1 MLTVEDHSRDSAD
14 LTYVYPVLS
23 RRAGG
28 LSVGINL
35 NPNNKCNWRCVY
47 CQVPDLKRG
56 SAPEI
61 DLEKLDAELRLFL
74 TDVLQ
79 GDFFERQKI
88 ESDLRTIKDI
98 ALSGNGE
105 STSAAEFDDIIIL
118 IGKIMQDFDLVTSK
132 KGQIKLVLITNGSFI
147 QRPNVQKGLQNM
159 SELNG
164 EIWFKLD
171 SATEQ
176 GMKRIN
182 SINRTMSS
190 VIANLDRACRLCP
203 TWLQTCV
210 FQQDGSTPSDGEQDA
225 YLDFIQQL
233 LEKNTPLKGVLLYGL
248 ARPSMQPE
256 AAGLVALP
264 SDWLE
269 KFAYRIRQLSLPVK
283 ISS

>member
-1 MLTVEDHSRDSAD
+1 MLTVEDHSRDSAG

-35 NPNNKCNWRCVY
+35 NPDNKCNWRCIY
-47 CQVPDLKRG
+47 CQVPGLKRG
-56 SAPEI
+56 SAPI
-61 DLEKLDAELRLFL
+61 VDREKLSTELRQFL
-74 TDVLQ
+74 KDVLH
-79 GDFFERQKI
+79 GDFFADHNI
-88 ESDLRTIKDI
+88 EPDRRVIKDI

-105 STSAAEFDDIIIL
+105 PTSTAEFGEIINL
-118 IGKIMQDFDLVTSK
+118 IGTIMHEFKLVNE
-132 KGQIKLVLITNGSFI
+132 IKLVLITNGSFI
-147 QRPNVQKGLQNM
+147 KRSNVQKGLQNM

-171 SATEQ
+171 SATVP

-182 SINRTMSS
+182 SVNRTMNN

-210 FQQDGSTPSDGEQDA
+210 FQQNGLAPSEEEQTA
-225 YLDFIQQL
+225 YLNFVQQC
-233 LEKNTPLKGVLLYGL
+233 LENKTPLQGVLLYGL

-256 AAGLVALP
+256 ATDLAALG
-264 SDWLE
+264 SVWLE
-269 KFAYRIRQLSLPVK
+269 NFADRIRQLSLPVK
-283 ISS
+283 IST

>member
-1 MLTVEDHSRDSAD
+1 MLTVENHSRDSAD

-74 TDVLQ
+74 KDVLES
-79 GDFFERQKI
+79 DFFERQNI
-88 ESDLRTIKDI
+88 EPDLRVIKDI

-105 STSAAEFDDIIIL
+105 STSSAEFDDIIIL
-118 IGKIMQDFDLVTSK
+118 IGKIMHEYGLLN
-132 KGQIKLVLITNGSFI
+132 QIKLVLITNGSYI
-147 QRPNVQKGLQNM
+147 QRPGVQKGLQHM
-159 SELNG
+159 AELNG

-171 SATEQ
+171 SATQQ

-182 SINRTMSS
+182 SVSRTMNS

-210 FQQDGSTPSDGEQDA
+210 FQQDGAAPSEEEQTA
-225 YLDFIQQL
+225 YLTFVQKL
-233 LEKNTPLKGVLLYGL
+233 LKNNTPLKGILLYGL

-256 AAGLVALP
+256 ATDLLALNP
-264 SDWLE
+264 GWLE
-269 KFAYRIRQLSLPVK
+269 KFADRIRQLSLPVK

>member
-14 LTYVYPVLS
+14 LAYVYPVLS

-74 TDVLQ
+74 TDVLLD
-79 GDFFERQKI
+79 DFFERQNI
-88 ESDLRTIKDI
+88 EPDLRVIKDI

-105 STSAAEFDDIIIL
+105 STSANELDEVIIL
-118 IGKIMQDFDLVTSK
+118 IGKIMQEFELTDQV
-132 KGQIKLVLITNGSFI
+132 KLVLITNGSFI

-159 SELNG
+159 AELNG

-171 SATEQ
+171 SATEK
-176 GMKRIN
+176 GMKKIN
-182 SINRTMSS
+182 SINRTMNS
-190 VIANLDRACRLCP
+190 VITNLDRACRLCP

-210 FQQDGSTPSDGEQDA
+210 FQQDGSTPSDEEQDA

-233 LEKNTPLKGVLLYGL
+233 LENNTPLKGVLLYGL

-256 AAGLVALP
+256 AADLVALP
-264 SDWLE
+264 TEWLE
-269 KFAYRIRQLSLPVK
+269 NFADRISQLSLPVK